1 MIEKVNISGVY
12 NISNQHNES
21 FPVFC
26 DFGPEP
32 GAAWTLIQSHSLN
45 NNDDF
50 KSKAFYRHD
59 MPRNQDVPE
68 WNNYRLSMSRMKS
81 IQDVSTHWRATCNF
95 PKDGVDYRDYI
106 RVSLKSLNLLEKP
119 SGSEFCLLPEFVNV
133 RGHVCFNCTVLIG
146 YSSLF
151 SLHMDSYHSLSQCGC
166 DFVGGIPDEDN
177 FGYYCSVVTSVNH
190 TNTRFRGITHCPCS
204 GCENGVNKS
213 ELSFD
218 IWWLYLNGTTPHL
231 ATRIHEVNPV
241 REFKSQSADVK
252 ATQIPKRGQD
262 NPDIPSTTWRSR
274 SRLSRLSKFI

>member
-1 MIEKVNISGVY
+1 MQIKNRKCKMLDDGRIE
-12 NISNQHNES
+12 
-21 FPVFC
+21 
-26 DFGPEP
+26 
-32 GAAWTLIQSHSLN
+32 
-45 NNDDF
+45 
-50 KSKAFYRHD
+50 
-59 MPRNQDVPE
+59 MDVP
-68 WNNYRLSMSRMKS
+68 
-81 IQDVSTHWRATCNF
+81 
-95 PKDGVDYRDYI
+95 G
-106 RVSLKSLNLLEKP
+106 
-119 SGSEFCLLPEFVNV
+119 
-133 RGHVCFNCTVLIG
+133 
-146 YSSLF
+146 
-151 SLHMDSYHSLSQCGC
+151 
-166 DFVGGIPDEDN
+166 
-177 FGYYCSVVTSVNH
+177 CSVVTSVNH